1 MPTRAFSQPFIDPNT
16 GATYGATCLV
26 PMVFVDTVQQVAN
39 ITVQRF
45 ASQTTYSN
53 GYKPINTQA
62 TQVVGVTYGSVF
74 GILASAATATLN
86 AAFLNLA
93 INYLAGAPEY
103 SGATPL

>member
-1 MPTRAFSQPFIDPNT
+1 MPVRAFSQPYVDPNT
-16 GATYGATCLV
+16 GASYAASCLV
-26 PMVFVDTVQQVAN
+26 PMVFVDTVQQIAN

-62 TQVVGVTYGSVF
+62 TAVIGVTYGSVF
-74 GILASAATATLN
+74 GVLAAAAAATLN

-93 INYLAGAPEY
+93 INYLAAAPEY
-103 SGATPL
+103 SGATAL